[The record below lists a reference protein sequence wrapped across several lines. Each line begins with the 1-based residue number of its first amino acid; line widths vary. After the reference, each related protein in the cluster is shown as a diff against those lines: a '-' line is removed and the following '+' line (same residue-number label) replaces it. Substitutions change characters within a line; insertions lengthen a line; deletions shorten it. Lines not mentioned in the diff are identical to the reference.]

1 MHPRGCRPQED
12 GSLCPGS
19 QGGDWQ
25 AGLELMETCMGG
37 GISQSPSMLASV
49 SPSSGLPRTAAR
61 PPCPPGQLPNPLLIG
76 FPSPAYTPSA
86 LFWATSLCPSKQ
98 SAKSRFYGP
107 RRPLLGLPHIPS
119 CSQPPDSSLPL
130 LFGKLL
136 QLQPP
141 PPFIPRLYLP
151 SSLLPNACSVPS
163 PPLPSLAQLGPWP
176 LPSVHPAVQGR
187 CLKA

>member
-86 LFWATSLCPSKQ
+86 LFWVTSLCPSKQ

-107 RRPLLGLPHIPS
+107 GSHCWGYPTSPAAPSPPTPL
-119 CSQPPDSSLPL
+119 C
-130 LFGKLL
+130 
-136 QLQPP
+136 
-141 PPFIPRLYLP
+141 P
-151 SSLLPNACSVPS
+151 SSLASSFSCSPHPHSFQGSISHPVPCPMPALS
-163 PPLPSLAQLGPWP
+163 PPLHCQALPNLDLGLSPVFT
-176 LPSVHPAVQGR
+176 LQSRVGV
-187 CLKA
+187 